1 MCGGQIGTPAI
12 IEFPHEKMRLRNEIM
27 AFLYLLERWTVI
39 PASWRILPQ
48 PFEGFESFL
57 NGAGIAL
64 NPFGQFHL
72 TFSDSELCIGSKDM
86 GAMEIEE
93 MGILHDGLRILLFL
107 KVGFSSLHDDVWVV
121 VFLNR
126 ITQENLFVRAAQG
139 FLRCPLRFGCAGA
152 GGDETEYHHTEADGR
167 WKP

>member
-1 MCGGQIGTPAI
+1 
-12 IEFPHEKMRLRNEIM
+12 
-27 AFLYLLERWTVI
+27 
-39 PASWRILPQ
+39 
-48 PFEGFESFL
+48 
-57 NGAGIAL
+57 
-64 NPFGQFHL
+64 
-72 TFSDSELCIGSKDM
+72 M

-93 MGILHDGLRILLFL
+93 MGIFHDGLRILLFL

-139 FLRCPLRFGCAGA
+139 FLRCTLRFGCAGA
-152 GGDETEYHHTEADGR
+152 GGHETEYHHAKADSR